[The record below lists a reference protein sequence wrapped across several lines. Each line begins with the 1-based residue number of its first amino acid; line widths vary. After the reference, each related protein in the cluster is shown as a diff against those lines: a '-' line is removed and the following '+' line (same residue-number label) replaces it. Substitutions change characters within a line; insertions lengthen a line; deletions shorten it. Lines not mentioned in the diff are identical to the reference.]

1 MELRKLNQ
9 KLFRC
14 LLPISIVILSMMLM
28 QSFLSQR
35 YVSLQELAPN
45 NGVLDIRDID
55 FSDNVYNLVNSWDF
69 YPEKLYT
76 SEDFKNGT
84 VEEKADSGVSA
95 DNYGYGTY
103 HLKILAEPNQ
113 YYTLCSF
120 SMDYATLVYV
130 NGAEVVSYGKI
141 ADNAEDFVPQGGY
154 MTVPM
159 ASDENGEI
167 DIIYQY
173 GNYVHNEGGFIQT
186 TYIST
191 PQNMEEFKAANDLTS
206 LTISGG
212 LVMLMLYFFMSAA
225 VLRKGNFLCLAFCCL
240 LMALRNQNFYSCHL
254 LPPDT
259 SWYIVYRLFIII
271 VMLMPVSLLLL
282 LKFLYYDA
290 TRNWPLYIYLGIAAV
305 AVILISVIP
314 TQNLFLISTSVYYLS
329 IPYLLY
335 LIYGVTR
342 HYIKLR
348 RLKMADIL
356 VLAGFFILLV
366 SMLYEALLTN
376 QRAAVAHYGAAAYG
390 MISFVFLNASAINLQ
405 IQEKE
410 LSLLAKMP
418 ENILDSILQ
427 KNPDIQI
434 DKISSDCLSFETY
447 SSDETRIY
455 EIFDTKLKK
464 FIEKQTVV
472 IEGDK
477 ITETIEN
484 TQNNIKQ
491 KIVSDRYNSVIEDEQ
506 IFRYD
511 KNGELLSVEH
521 LRKNDGIVGQNASLT
536 DKNGKI
542 YPLQRENFDNE
553 TGIKSVEKNFTSPD
567 GTRTEYFYEE
577 MPDGSRI
584 SEYKIID
591 SSGNVLLN
599 EHTTFASVN
608 GSKNRFVSSRNGIIY
623 EIEHRNDKIIITDK
637 TENKTAEI
645 DINKLTGSK
654 PENFVRVLKQLSGD
668 YLMRIAE
675 NPIKLEEAE
684 FDPGLWGNESK
695 VLYLGVS
702 EWFSGDEEKFSVFL
716 HELGHYIDTEK
727 IGDDF
732 GIYSGN
738 RELNEIFKKEIEN
751 FKKHSTIKQQ
761 TFIDYFI
768 GDRGKSSAAETF
780 AESNM
785 LLSTPYSTR
794 RAYYLQ
800 QNFPRTIA
808 KIAELIKSDLQ

>member
-1 MELRKLNQ
+1 MNIKMLKVFEKPADIEVMENFINKIKSKFNTPE
-9 KLFRC
+9 
-14 LLPISIVILSMMLM
+14 LPDNGNVVPKNDTVKMDSV
-28 QSFLSQR
+28 FLK
-35 YVSLQELAPN
+35 E
-45 NGVLDIRDID
+45 DID
-55 FSDNVYNLVNSWDF
+55 FQNEDTIVKQKTSEELIIEELKTTLSHKNSETT
-69 YPEKLYT
+69 PEQEQLKEKLLKET
-76 SEDFKNGT
+76 GIEFSQESLDILEGITAEKIELAKKIINIDREQTLSE
-84 VEEKADSGVSA
+84 
-95 DNYGYGTY
+95 
-103 HLKILAEPNQ
+103 
-113 YYTLCSF
+113 
-120 SMDYATLVYV
+120 
-130 NGAEVVSYGKI
+130 
-141 ADNAEDFVPQGGY
+141 
-154 MTVPM
+154 
-159 ASDENGEI
+159 
-167 DIIYQY
+167 
-173 GNYVHNEGGFIQT
+173 
-186 TYIST
+186 
-191 PQNMEEFKAANDLTS
+191 NDLTF
-206 LTISGG
+206 LLLADDISENDLPKLEKLINMKEREFGFSG
-212 LVMLMLYFFMSAA
+212 SE
-225 VLRKGNFLCLAFCCL
+225 LCLL
-240 LMALRNQNFYSCHL
+240 SKLSDEEIERVRELSSVPGRMA
-254 LPPDT
+254 
-259 SWYIVYRLFIII
+259 
-271 VMLMPVSLLLL
+271 
-282 LKFLYYDA
+282 KF
-290 TRNWPLYIYLGIAAV
+290 
-305 AVILISVIP
+305 
-314 TQNLFLISTSVYYLS
+314 
-329 IPYLLY
+329 
-335 LIYGVTR
+335 
-342 HYIKLR
+342 
-348 RLKMADIL
+348 
-356 VLAGFFILLV
+356 
-366 SMLYEALLTN
+366 
-376 QRAAVAHYGAAAYG
+376 
-390 MISFVFLNASAINLQ
+390 NA
-405 IQEKE
+405 KE

-447 SSDETRIY
+447 NSDETRIY

-464 FIEKQTVV
+464 FVEKQTVE
-472 IEGDK
+472 INGDK

-608 GSKNRFVSSRNGIIY
+608 GDKNRFVSSRNGFVY
-623 EIEHRNDKIIITDK
+623 EIEHRNDRIIVTDK
-637 TENKTAEI
+637 TKNRTAEI

-654 PENFVRVLKQLSGD
+654 PENFVEVLKQLSGD

-684 FDPGLWGNESK
+684 FDLGLWGNESK

-738 RELNEIFKKEIEN
+738 RELREIFEKEIEN
-751 FKKHSTIKQQ
+751 FKKHSTVRQQ
-761 TFIDYFI
+761 GFIDYFI
-768 GDRGKSSAAETF
+768 GDRGRNSPAETF

>member
-1 MELRKLNQ
+1 MNIKMLKVFEKPADIEVMENFINKIKSKFNTPELPDNGNDVQ
-9 KLFRC
+9 KNDT
-14 LLPISIVILSMMLM
+14 IKTDSV
-28 QSFLSQR
+28 FLK
-35 YVSLQELAPN
+35 E
-45 NGVLDIRDID
+45 DID
-55 FSDNVYNLVNSWDF
+55 FQNEDTIVKQKTSEELIIEELKTTLSHKNSETT
-69 YPEKLYT
+69 PEQEQLKEKLLKET
-76 SEDFKNGT
+76 GIEFSQESLDILEGISNEKIQLAKKIINIDREQSLSE
-84 VEEKADSGVSA
+84 
-95 DNYGYGTY
+95 
-103 HLKILAEPNQ
+103 
-113 YYTLCSF
+113 
-120 SMDYATLVYV
+120 
-130 NGAEVVSYGKI
+130 
-141 ADNAEDFVPQGGY
+141 
-154 MTVPM
+154 
-159 ASDENGEI
+159 
-167 DIIYQY
+167 
-173 GNYVHNEGGFIQT
+173 
-186 TYIST
+186 
-191 PQNMEEFKAANDLTS
+191 NDLTF
-206 LTISGG
+206 LLLADDISENDLPKLEKLINMKEREFGFSG
-212 LVMLMLYFFMSAA
+212 SE
-225 VLRKGNFLCLAFCCL
+225 LCLL
-240 LMALRNQNFYSCHL
+240 SKLSDEEIERVRELSSVPGRMA
-254 LPPDT
+254 
-259 SWYIVYRLFIII
+259 
-271 VMLMPVSLLLL
+271 
-282 LKFLYYDA
+282 KF
-290 TRNWPLYIYLGIAAV
+290 
-305 AVILISVIP
+305 
-314 TQNLFLISTSVYYLS
+314 
-329 IPYLLY
+329 
-335 LIYGVTR
+335 
-342 HYIKLR
+342 
-348 RLKMADIL
+348 
-356 VLAGFFILLV
+356 
-366 SMLYEALLTN
+366 
-376 QRAAVAHYGAAAYG
+376 
-390 MISFVFLNASAINLQ
+390 NA
-405 IQEKE
+405 KE
-410 LSLLAKMP
+410 LSLLVKMP
-418 ENILDSILQ
+418 ENVLDSILQ
-427 KNPDIQI
+427 KNPDILI
-434 DKISSDCLSFETY
+434 EKISSDCLSFETY
-447 SSDETRIY
+447 NSDETRIY

-464 FIEKQTVV
+464 FVEKQTVE
-472 IEGDK
+472 INGDK

-608 GSKNRFVSSRNGIIY
+608 GDKNRFVSSRNGFVY
-623 EIEHRNDKIIITDK
+623 EIEHRNDRIIVTDK
-637 TENKTAEI
+637 TKNRTAEI

-654 PENFVRVLKQLSGD
+654 PENFLRVLKQLSGD

-738 RELNEIFKKEIEN
+738 RELREIFEKEIEN
-751 FKKHSTIKQQ
+751 FKKHSTTKQQ
-761 TFIDYFI
+761 MFIDYFI

>member
-1 MELRKLNQ
+1 MLKVFEKPADIEVMENFINKIKSKFNTPE
-9 KLFRC
+9 
-14 LLPISIVILSMMLM
+14 LPDNGNVVPKNDTVKMDSV
-28 QSFLSQR
+28 FLK
-35 YVSLQELAPN
+35 E
-45 NGVLDIRDID
+45 DID
-55 FSDNVYNLVNSWDF
+55 FQNEDTIVKQKTSEELIIEELKTTLSHKNSETT
-69 YPEKLYT
+69 PEQEQLKEKLLKET
-76 SEDFKNGT
+76 GIEFSQESLDILEGITAEKIELAKKIINIDREQTLSE
-84 VEEKADSGVSA
+84 
-95 DNYGYGTY
+95 
-103 HLKILAEPNQ
+103 
-113 YYTLCSF
+113 
-120 SMDYATLVYV
+120 
-130 NGAEVVSYGKI
+130 
-141 ADNAEDFVPQGGY
+141 
-154 MTVPM
+154 
-159 ASDENGEI
+159 
-167 DIIYQY
+167 
-173 GNYVHNEGGFIQT
+173 
-186 TYIST
+186 
-191 PQNMEEFKAANDLTS
+191 NDLTF
-206 LTISGG
+206 LLLADDISENDLPKLEKLINMKEREFGFSG
-212 LVMLMLYFFMSAA
+212 SE
-225 VLRKGNFLCLAFCCL
+225 LCLL
-240 LMALRNQNFYSCHL
+240 SKLSDEEIERVRELSSVPGRMA
-254 LPPDT
+254 
-259 SWYIVYRLFIII
+259 
-271 VMLMPVSLLLL
+271 
-282 LKFLYYDA
+282 KF
-290 TRNWPLYIYLGIAAV
+290 
-305 AVILISVIP
+305 
-314 TQNLFLISTSVYYLS
+314 
-329 IPYLLY
+329 
-335 LIYGVTR
+335 
-342 HYIKLR
+342 
-348 RLKMADIL
+348 
-356 VLAGFFILLV
+356 
-366 SMLYEALLTN
+366 
-376 QRAAVAHYGAAAYG
+376 
-390 MISFVFLNASAINLQ
+390 NA
-405 IQEKE
+405 KE

-447 SSDETRIY
+447 NSDETRIY

-464 FIEKQTVV
+464 FVEKQTVE
-472 IEGDK
+472 INGDK

-608 GSKNRFVSSRNGIIY
+608 GDKNRFVSSRNGFVY
-623 EIEHRNDKIIITDK
+623 EIEHRNDRIIVTDK
-637 TENKTAEI
+637 TKNRTAEI

-654 PENFVRVLKQLSGD
+654 PENFLRVLKQLSGD

-684 FDPGLWGNESK
+684 FDLGLWGNESK

-738 RELNEIFKKEIEN
+738 RELREIFEKEIEN
-751 FKKHSTIKQQ
+751 FKKHSTVRQQ
-761 TFIDYFI
+761 GFIDYFI
-768 GDRGKSSAAETF
+768 GDRGRNSPAETF

>member
-1 MELRKLNQ
+1 MQNFINKIKSKFNTPELPDNGNDVPKNDTV
-9 KLFRC
+9 KMD
-14 LLPISIVILSMMLM
+14 SV
-28 QSFLSQR
+28 FLKK
-35 YVSLQELAPN
+35 
-45 NGVLDIRDID
+45 DID
-55 FSDNVYNLVNSWDF
+55 FQNEDTIVKQKTSEELIIEELKTTLSHKNSETT
-69 YPEKLYT
+69 PEQEQLKEKLLKET
-76 SEDFKNGT
+76 GIEFSQESLDILEGISNEKIQLAKKIINIDREQTLSE
-84 VEEKADSGVSA
+84 
-95 DNYGYGTY
+95 
-103 HLKILAEPNQ
+103 
-113 YYTLCSF
+113 
-120 SMDYATLVYV
+120 
-130 NGAEVVSYGKI
+130 
-141 ADNAEDFVPQGGY
+141 
-154 MTVPM
+154 
-159 ASDENGEI
+159 
-167 DIIYQY
+167 
-173 GNYVHNEGGFIQT
+173 
-186 TYIST
+186 
-191 PQNMEEFKAANDLTS
+191 NDLT
-206 LTISGG
+206 
-212 LVMLMLYFFMSAA
+212 F
-225 VLRKGNFLCLAFCCL
+225 
-240 LMALRNQNFYSCHL
+240 
-254 LPPDT
+254 
-259 SWYIVYRLFIII
+259 
-271 VMLMPVSLLLL
+271 LLLADDISEKDL
-282 LKFLYYDA
+282 PKLEKLMNMKEREFSFSASELC
-290 TRNWPLYIYLGIAAV
+290 
-305 AVILISVIP
+305 ILSKLNDKEIERVREIS
-314 TQNLFLISTSVYYLS
+314 
-329 IPYLLY
+329 
-335 LIYGVTR
+335 
-342 HYIKLR
+342 
-348 RLKMADIL
+348 
-356 VLAGFFILLV
+356 
-366 SMLYEALLTN
+366 
-376 QRAAVAHYGAAAYG
+376 
-390 MISFVFLNASAINLQ
+390 SFHDRTDVFNA
-405 IQEKE
+405 KE

-427 KNPDIQI
+427 KNPDIHI

-447 SSDETRIY
+447 NSDETRIY

-464 FIEKQTVV
+464 FVEKQTVE
-472 IEGDK
+472 INGDK

-608 GSKNRFVSSRNGIIY
+608 GDKNRFVSSRNGFVY
-623 EIEHRNDKIIITDK
+623 EIEHRNDRIIVTDK
-637 TENKTAEI
+637 TKNRTAEI

-654 PENFVRVLKQLSGD
+654 PENFVEVLKQLSGD

>member
-1 MELRKLNQ
+1 MNIKMLKVFEKPADIEVMENFINKIKSKFNTPE
-9 KLFRC
+9 
-14 LLPISIVILSMMLM
+14 LPDNGNDVPKNDTVKMDSV
-28 QSFLSQR
+28 FLKK
-35 YVSLQELAPN
+35 
-45 NGVLDIRDID
+45 DID
-55 FSDNVYNLVNSWDF
+55 FQNEDTIV
-69 YPEKLYT
+69 KQKT
-76 SEDFKNGT
+76 SEELIIEELKTTLSHKNSETTPEQEQLRKKLLKETGREFSQESLDLLEGIT
-84 VEEKADSGVSA
+84 AEKIQLAK
-95 DNYGYGTY
+95 
-103 HLKILAEPNQ
+103 KIIN
-113 YYTLCSF
+113 
-120 SMDYATLVYV
+120 
-130 NGAEVVSYGKI
+130 
-141 ADNAEDFVPQGGY
+141 
-154 MTVPM
+154 
-159 ASDENGEI
+159 I
-167 DIIYQY
+167 DREQSLT
-173 GNYVHNEGGFIQT
+173 E
-186 TYIST
+186 
-191 PQNMEEFKAANDLTS
+191 NDLTF
-206 LTISGG
+206 LLLADDISENDLPKLEKLINMKEREFGFSG
-212 LVMLMLYFFMSAA
+212 SE
-225 VLRKGNFLCLAFCCL
+225 LCLL
-240 LMALRNQNFYSCHL
+240 SKLSDEEIERVRELSSVPDRMA
-254 LPPDT
+254 
-259 SWYIVYRLFIII
+259 
-271 VMLMPVSLLLL
+271 
-282 LKFLYYDA
+282 KF
-290 TRNWPLYIYLGIAAV
+290 
-305 AVILISVIP
+305 
-314 TQNLFLISTSVYYLS
+314 
-329 IPYLLY
+329 
-335 LIYGVTR
+335 
-342 HYIKLR
+342 
-348 RLKMADIL
+348 
-356 VLAGFFILLV
+356 
-366 SMLYEALLTN
+366 
-376 QRAAVAHYGAAAYG
+376 
-390 MISFVFLNASAINLQ
+390 NA
-405 IQEKE
+405 KE

-447 SSDETRIY
+447 NSDETRIY

-464 FIEKQTVV
+464 FVEKQTVE
-472 IEGDK
+472 INGDK

-591 SSGNVLLN
+591 TNGNVLLN
-599 EHTTFASVN
+599 EHTIFAPLKAD
-608 GSKNRFVSSRNGIIY
+608 KNKFVSSRNGFVY
-623 EIEHRNDKIIITDK
+623 EIEHRNDRIIVTDK
-637 TENKTAEI
+637 TKNRTAEI

-654 PENFVRVLKQLSGD
+654 PENFLRVLKQLSGD

-751 FKKHSTIKQQ
+751 FKKHSTTKQQ
-761 TFIDYFI
+761 MFIDYFI

>member
-1 MELRKLNQ
+1 MLKVFEKPADIEVMENFINKIKSKFNTPE
-9 KLFRC
+9 
-14 LLPISIVILSMMLM
+14 LPDNGNVVPKNDTVKMDSV
-28 QSFLSQR
+28 FLK
-35 YVSLQELAPN
+35 E
-45 NGVLDIRDID
+45 DID
-55 FSDNVYNLVNSWDF
+55 FQNEDTIVKQKTSEELIIEELKTTLSHKNSETT
-69 YPEKLYT
+69 PEQEQLKEKLLKET
-76 SEDFKNGT
+76 GIEFSQESLDILEGITAEKIELAKKIINIDREQTLSE
-84 VEEKADSGVSA
+84 
-95 DNYGYGTY
+95 
-103 HLKILAEPNQ
+103 
-113 YYTLCSF
+113 
-120 SMDYATLVYV
+120 
-130 NGAEVVSYGKI
+130 
-141 ADNAEDFVPQGGY
+141 
-154 MTVPM
+154 
-159 ASDENGEI
+159 
-167 DIIYQY
+167 
-173 GNYVHNEGGFIQT
+173 
-186 TYIST
+186 
-191 PQNMEEFKAANDLTS
+191 NDLTF
-206 LTISGG
+206 LLLADDISENDLPKLEKLINMKEREFGFSG
-212 LVMLMLYFFMSAA
+212 SE
-225 VLRKGNFLCLAFCCL
+225 LCLL
-240 LMALRNQNFYSCHL
+240 SKLSDEEIERVRELSSVPGRMA
-254 LPPDT
+254 
-259 SWYIVYRLFIII
+259 
-271 VMLMPVSLLLL
+271 
-282 LKFLYYDA
+282 KF
-290 TRNWPLYIYLGIAAV
+290 
-305 AVILISVIP
+305 
-314 TQNLFLISTSVYYLS
+314 
-329 IPYLLY
+329 
-335 LIYGVTR
+335 
-342 HYIKLR
+342 
-348 RLKMADIL
+348 
-356 VLAGFFILLV
+356 
-366 SMLYEALLTN
+366 
-376 QRAAVAHYGAAAYG
+376 
-390 MISFVFLNASAINLQ
+390 NA
-405 IQEKE
+405 KE

-447 SSDETRIY
+447 NSDETRIY

-464 FIEKQTVV
+464 FVEKQTVE
-472 IEGDK
+472 INGDK

-608 GSKNRFVSSRNGIIY
+608 GDKNRFVSSRNGFVY
-623 EIEHRNDKIIITDK
+623 EIEHRNDRIIVTDK
-637 TENKTAEI
+637 TKNRTAEI

-654 PENFVRVLKQLSGD
+654 PENFVEVLKQLSGD

-684 FDPGLWGNESK
+684 FDLGLWGNESK

-738 RELNEIFKKEIEN
+738 RELREIFEKEIEN
-751 FKKHSTIKQQ
+751 FKKHSTVRQQ
-761 TFIDYFI
+761 GFIDYFI
-768 GDRGKSSAAETF
+768 GDRGRNSPAETF